1 MFGWG
6 YVINHCISLFKY
18 RQKEEAI
25 KIYYGECL
33 RLISENTARIS
44 QGEYMTSKLDDVLN
58 PKPIDTRTPEEI
70 IDGIRKKV
78 ENMSL

>member
-1 MFGWG
+1 
-6 YVINHCISLFKY
+6 
-18 RQKEEAI
+18 
-25 KIYYGECL
+25 
-33 RLISENTARIS
+33 
-44 QGEYMTSKLDDVLN
+44 MTSKLDDILN